1 MHFRKLCI
9 YLFFLYLNIIL
20 KKTVDDKKTP
30 LMSEFDELDNYS
42 EKIEPKEILYKLLT
56 SPKEA
61 FKFINDYKFDKH
73 VTLLLFLAGIV
84 RSFDRATS
92 KNMGDNLSLWGIIA
106 FCVIVGGL
114 FGWISYYIYA
124 SLISWTG
131 RWFEGKANTQ
141 SILRVLAYSLFPSV
155 LILILLIV
163 EIAIYGNT
171 LFQSDNDISNTG
183 LINNIVYYGLLLC
196 EVVLGIWSFVLSVI
210 GISQIQKFSIWK
222 ALLNLLLPALLF
234 ISIILVIVLMF
245 WVFR

>member
-1 MHFRKLCI
+1 M
-9 YLFFLYLNIIL
+9 
-20 KKTVDDKKTP
+20 
-30 LMSEFDELDNYS
+30 
-42 EKIEPKEILYKLLT
+42 
-56 SPKEA
+56 
-61 FKFINDYKFDKH
+61 
-73 VTLLLFLAGIV
+73 
-84 RSFDRATS
+84 
-92 KNMGDNLSLWGIIA
+92 
-106 FCVIVGGL
+106 
-114 FGWISYYIYA
+114 
-124 SLISWTG
+124 
-131 RWFEGKANTQ
+131 
-141 SILRVLAYSLFPSV
+141 
-155 LILILLIV
+155 